1 MINVEIKSLETF
13 KEEFHLVSELYGTIL
28 LLIPENDTI
37 EYIKFSNGMIYK
49 NILCSDFLDILQSY
63 DNNITLLSFLEIQK
77 RNKSL
82 IKFNDLHCLIFSSIE
97 EFKNYLKQELLNSFL
112 SNQNKIFNNISELLQ
127 REMFHLFSEETLNNI
142 INEYNLI
149 KLENGYLF
157 M

>member
-13 KEEFHLVSELYGTIL
+13 KEEFYLVSELYGTIL

-37 EYIKFSNGMIYK
+37 EYIKFSNGILYK

>member
-13 KEEFHLVSELYGTIL
+13 KEDFHLVSELYGTIL

-77 RNKSL
+77 RNK
-82 IKFNDLHCLIFSSIE
+82 N
-97 EFKNYLKQELLNSFL
+97 LKR
-112 SNQNKIFNNISELLQ
+112 NKKTIYKTIGLA
-127 REMFHLFSEETLNNI
+127 
-142 INEYNLI
+142 
-149 KLENGYLF
+149 
-157 M
+157 

>member
-13 KEEFHLVSELYGTIL
+13 KEEFYLVSELYGTIL

-37 EYIKFSNGMIYK
+37 EYIKFSNGILYK

-127 REMFHLFSEETLNNI
+127 REMFYLFSEETLNNI

>member
-1 MINVEIKSLETF
+1 M
-13 KEEFHLVSELYGTIL
+13 
-28 LLIPENDTI
+28 LIPENDTI

-77 RNKSL
+77 RNKGL

-127 REMFHLFSEETLNNI
+127 REMSHLFSEEILNNI

>member
-49 NILCSDFLDILQSY
+49 NILCSDFLQSY
-63 DNNITLLSFLEIQK
+63 DNNINLLSFLEIQK

-127 REMFHLFSEETLNNI
+127 RELSHLFSEETLNNI

>member
-1 MINVEIKSLETF
+1 MINVEIKLLETF

-127 REMFHLFSEETLNNI
+127 REMLHLFSEETLNNI

>member
-13 KEEFHLVSELYGTIL
+13 KEEFYLVSELYGTIL

-63 DNNITLLSFLEIQK
+63 DNNINLLSFLEIQK

-127 REMFHLFSEETLNNI
+127 RELSHLFSEETLNNI